1 MNNFFRL
8 AIYLTIKSPDGKDV
22 LLQTSRTIPFQ
33 PVEGLTILLPIL
45 DDQDPDL
52 EQEYGLT
59 LSSPTYSYLESSFVE
74 YLEDD
79 SVGELIRNGELPS
92 SALGS
97 TIKYYEA
104 YGFNRVKNNG
114 R

>member
-22 LLQTSRTIPFQ
+22 LMQTSRTIPFQ
-33 PVEGLTILLPIL
+33 PVEGLTMLLPIL

-52 EQEYGLT
+52 EQEYGIT
-59 LSSPTYSYLESSFVE
+59 LSAPTYSYLESSFIE
-74 YLEDD
+74 TLEDD
-79 SVGELIRNGELPS
+79 NVGDLIRNGEVPS
-92 SALGS
+92 NALDA
-97 TIKYYEA
+97 IVKYYEA
-104 YGFNRVKNNG
+104 YGFTKVKPNG